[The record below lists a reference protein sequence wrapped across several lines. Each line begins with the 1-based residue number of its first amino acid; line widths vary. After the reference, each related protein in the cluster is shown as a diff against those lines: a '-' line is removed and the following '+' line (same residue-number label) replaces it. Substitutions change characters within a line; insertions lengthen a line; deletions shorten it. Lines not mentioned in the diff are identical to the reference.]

1 MTQTSDP
8 DLSKTSVGA
17 SPMRRARIV
26 LDLDVGSD
34 PDVLHLPR
42 TVRTVKTPAGCGDRA
57 PVDQRGVASNAHET
71 SPRLIPDEEAEKLQ
85 TVGDVIK
92 YVEDQQK

>member
-26 LDLDVGSD
+26 LYAIVLLVVLVG
-34 PDVLHLPR
+34 LRARGR
-42 TVRTVKTPAGCGDRA
+42 TLWERTP
-57 PVDQRGVASNAHET
+57 
-71 SPRLIPDEEAEKLQ
+71 
-85 TVGDVIK
+85 
-92 YVEDQQK
+92 